1 MAFNFGTPSGTSGTA
16 AATAAPAGEWLPRIF
31 SRRGGRSSVRPFR
44 PRLFGLGILGSPA
57 RAETLGASEKGG
69 RQPSGRRRLLRRPRE
84 EWGPNPGAR
93 ARGWGPAGPSP
104 PRVRF
109 PPSGSRARRDPR
121 RLLSLFARD
130 PSSLP
135 SPPQPPGLGRTRRGF
150 PAAGFGEDPAGEP
163 EALPCGSLG
172 PGPLASRCGTADSCP
187 FLLSP
192 PPRLS

>member
-1 MAFNFGTPSGTSGTA
+1 MTAPDLLPARRGGLRSGPSVRETLRCGTPGVSCPRGDFGGFGKGRA
-16 AATAAPAGEWLPRIF
+16 AAERATAAPEEAAGRM
-31 SRRGGRSSVRPFR
+31 
-44 PRLFGLGILGSPA
+44 
-57 RAETLGASEKGG
+57 GA
-69 RQPSGRRRLLRRPRE
+69 Q
-84 EWGPNPGAR
+84 PGAR

-135 SPPQPPGLGRTRRGF
+135 SPPQPPGLARTRRRF
-150 PAAGFGEDPAGEP
+150 PAAGFGEDPAGER

-172 PGPLASRCGTADSCP
+172 PGPLASRCGTAGSCP